1 MLKLASCWDQGKI
14 KAASSGSEVVQI
26 GGLQMQGAMFDGQRF
41 TDLTQEA
48 PTSRT
53 ITPMSIAWV
62 PKEAEL
68 PYGNAYMS
76 VPLYY
81 TQGREKVLT
90 EVQLPVNS
98 DEEVQQWTLAG
109 LALFLSA

>member
-1 MLKLASCWDQGKI
+1 
-14 KAASSGSEVVQI
+14 
-26 GGLQMQGAMFDGQRF
+26 MFDGLRS

-68 PYGNAYMS
+68 PYGNAYMP

-81 TQGREKVLT
+81 SQERVSKRY
-90 EVQLPVNS
+90 
-98 DEEVQQWTLAG
+98 
-109 LALFLSA
+109 